1 MDAYSNQ
8 HKLTTTTASTMADVA
23 RMEAAY
29 IQAVAPSLIARYKEY
44 ETSDNFLRW
53 LSGLEV
59 RIREAYR
66 FEIDEKDELKEEV
79 CRSIPGMLS
88 VGSALDAYNRLTH
101 AEQTDY
107 GLLVSRLTEE
117 FTDKDE
123 RYRFRDNIG
132 YNKRKKGQK
141 LIEFAQ
147 EIKDDMNRYSS
158 LPDKITQNGTEI
170 ANPEKVRESVRRFRS
185 GMRNTKG
192 KKDKDLTRHLLFHLM
207 EDSDL
212 TWEKAI
218 TIAERWETSSN
229 IDPPSSSPEPASS
242 SYDDTNLAGAV
253 LGEIESDEN
262 LVLLAEQIKSN
273 SARIREIEISQNVLI
288 AEVEE
293 IKTNMERQSDYFQL
307 IADKLDTLFLPTD
320 DDKSA

>member
-1 MDAYSNQ
+1 
-8 HKLTTTTASTMADVA
+8 
-23 RMEAAY
+23 MEAAF

-44 ETSDNFLRW
+44 ETSENFLNW
-53 LSGLEV
+53 LSGLEA

-66 FEIDEKDELKEEV
+66 LEPDDKETLKEKV
-79 CRSIPGMLS
+79 CHSIPGMLS

-101 AEQTDY
+101 AQQTNYD
-107 GLLVSRLTEE
+107 LLVSRLTEE
-117 FTDKDE
+117 FTDKNE
-123 RYRFRDNIG
+123 QCHFRDNIG

-141 LIEFAQ
+141 LIEFVQ

-158 LPDKITQNGTEI
+158 LPNNISQNGVEI
-170 ANPEKVRESVRRFRS
+170 ANPEKERQGVRRFRS

-212 TWEKAI
+212 TWDKAI
-218 TIAERWETSSN
+218 SIADRWETASEVDNPQSSTSS
-229 IDPPSSSPEPASS
+229 PPESSSSSPPSQN
-242 SYDDTNLAGAV
+242 DDIVAGAV
-253 LGEIESDEN
+253 GESNHDE
-262 LVLLAEQIKSN
+262 LLSLAEQIKSN
-273 SARIREIEISQNVLI
+273 SAKIREIEISQNVLL

-307 IADKLDTLFLPTD
+307 IADKLDTLFLPTED
-320 DDKSA
+320 DLSA